1 MDQAPLE
8 LRDFLAILWRHKW
21 TIAAVSIA
29 AVAAALFYSFRTT
42 PLYTSSAEVVVRPA
56 RFDLTQPRAATA
68 TGIINMVTEERVAN
82 SVPVARRA
90 EEKLKVSGAE
100 IGAVTATLVPD
111 SETLDFTAVS
121 PDPAGA
127 QAAAQAWAKAYLEL
141 RRELVLSDLAAAR
154 LPLEQQIA
162 SIDERLVSI
171 AGELAETQDP
181 AEQAMLEAENATLLQ
196 TRSSAEQR
204 LNLLPSAGNIQVGEV
219 LQPAPLPSGPSSPNH
234 LAAVGLAAAVG
245 LSLGVGMAYV
255 WDRLDS
261 RIRGREELEAH
272 SGAPVLAL
280 IPPGSPLEGDLPV
293 TAADPGSELAEA
305 YQALSLRI
313 SRVGEGQGGTAVIVT
328 SSLAGEGKTSVV
340 ANLGVALAQLGRRV
354 VLVSADLRRPALEQ
368 FFPDSQGAGLT
379 EVLYGQR
386 RATQVL
392 MKTPTENLLVLHAG
406 PLLPSTNAL
415 ELLSSDHMRYT
426 LEELRRLADFVLI
439 DTPPLLG
446 ALDGMAVA
454 RFADGVL
461 YVADARMASKATV
474 DQARRDL
481 ELSGTTTIGVVV
493 NRYDSRNFRPY
504 DHRYTYTADGYR
516 HQIPAGLTAER
527 LDRGEAKP
535 GV

>member
-1 MDQAPLE
+1 
-8 LRDFLAILWRHKW
+8 
-21 TIAAVSIA
+21 
-29 AVAAALFYSFRTT
+29 
-42 PLYTSSAEVVVRPA
+42 
-56 RFDLTQPRAATA
+56 
-68 TGIINMVTEERVAN
+68 
-82 SVPVARRA
+82 
-90 EEKLKVSGAE
+90 
-100 IGAVTATLVPD
+100 
-111 SETLDFTAVS
+111 
-121 PDPAGA
+121 
-127 QAAAQAWAKAYLEL
+127 
-141 RRELVLSDLAAAR
+141 
-154 LPLEQQIA
+154 
-162 SIDERLVSI
+162 
-171 AGELAETQDP
+171 
-181 AEQAMLEAENATLLQ
+181 LLQ

-234 LAAVGLAAAVG
+234 LVAVGLAAAVG